1 MHHVCSCYRADEYR
15 YGASNDRS
23 GGCGSIYDINDILS
37 SSSSSSSS
45 SSHRGFVV
53 RKGILASE
61 AIELL
66 KKFYERGNPNAPEYK
81 RARPLM
87 SSLQQQQ

>member
-37 SSSSSSSS
+37 SSSSQ
-45 SSHRGFVV
+45 HRRFVV